1 MAGNIWCNAVLT
13 VEFTRR
19 AGKPALFICPRA
31 HYAMDMHSL
40 SRPTIIGLGAI
51 GIWSTLAL
59 FTAMTGAM
67 PPFLTTAI
75 CFALG
80 GLVIVSPAIWRRE
93 WVKLVPTLP
102 AFLLGLYGPFGD
114 TVIYFAALKLAP
126 PAEANLIHYLW
137 PLLIVLFAALL
148 PGGRLRL
155 PHLIGALMGLGALLL
170 LVGGK
175 LGSETGDKA
184 WLGYGLA
191 LLGAFVWASY
201 SVLSRLVAS
210 SSTESL
216 GVTILIASVL
226 AYLLHRVLEAPY
238 TEWSATNIIGLLGLG
253 LGSQGLALISWDIGM
268 KRGDVSFLGVASYST
283 PVLST
288 VLLVACGYAT
298 AGWTLALACG
308 LIVAAAIVARK
319 G

>member
-1 MAGNIWCNAVLT
+1 MLT
-13 VEFTRR
+13 
-19 AGKPALFICPRA
+19 
-31 HYAMDMHSL
+31 L
-40 SRPTIIGLGAI
+40 SRPTLIGLGAVA
-51 GIWSTLAL
+51 IWSTLAL
-59 FTAMTGAM
+59 FTAMTGSM

-75 CFALG
+75 CFLLG
-80 GLVIVSPAIWRRE
+80 GLVIITPAVWRRE
-93 WVKLVPTLP
+93 WVKLRPTMP

-148 PGGRLRL
+148 PDGKLRAT
-155 PHLIGALMGLGALLL
+155 HLIGALMGLGAVVL

-175 LGSETGDKA
+175 LGQGAGANA

-191 LLGAFVWASY
+191 LLGAVVWSSY

-210 SSTESL
+210 SSTESI
-216 GVTILIASVL
+216 GVTILFASGL
-226 AYLLHRVLEAPY
+226 AFLLHLVLEPAF
-238 TEWSATNIIGLLGLG
+238 TGWSWQHITGLLGLG
-253 LGSQGLALISWDIGM
+253 IGSQGFALLCWDIGM

-288 VLLVACGYAT
+288 VLLVLGGYAG
-298 AGWTLALACG
+298 ASWTLALACL
-308 LIVAAAIVARK
+308 LIVFAALIAQRSQSVS
-319 G
+319 

>member
-1 MAGNIWCNAVLT
+1 
-13 VEFTRR
+13 
-19 AGKPALFICPRA
+19 
-31 HYAMDMHSL
+31 MHTL

-67 PPFLTTAI
+67 PPLLTTSI
-75 CFALG
+75 CFAIG
-80 GLVIVSPAIWRRE
+80 GCVIISPAIWRRE
-93 WVKLVPTLP
+93 WVKLLPSPP

-148 PGGRLRL
+148 PGGKLRAT
-155 PHLIGALMGLGALLL
+155 HLVGALMGLGALLL

-175 LGSETGDKA
+175 LGSDTGEKA

-201 SVLSRLVAS
+201 SVLSRLVVS

-216 GVTILIASVL
+216 GVTILVSSVL
-226 AYLLHRVLEAPY
+226 AYLLHRAFEAPFDGW
-238 TEWSATNIIGLLGLG
+238 TSTHVIGLLGLG

-268 KRGDVSFLGVASYST
+268 KRGDVSFLGVASYAT

-288 VLLVACGYAT
+288 VLLVACGYAA
-298 AGWTLALACG
+298 AGWGLAVACA
-308 LIVAAAIVARK
+308 LIVAAALVARK
-319 G
+319 P

>member
-1 MAGNIWCNAVLT
+1 
-13 VEFTRR
+13 
-19 AGKPALFICPRA
+19 
-31 HYAMDMHSL
+31 MHSL
-40 SRPTIIGLGAI
+40 SRPTIIGIGAI
-51 GIWSTLAL
+51 AIWATLAL
-59 FTAMTGAM
+59 FTAMTGKM

-80 GLVIVSPAIWRRE
+80 GLVIVSPAVWRRD
-93 WVKLVPTLP
+93 WLKLKPTLP

-137 PLLIVLFAALL
+137 PLLIVLFAAML
-148 PGGRLRL
+148 PGAGLR
-155 PHLIGALMGLGALLL
+155 PRHLIGALMGLGALLL

-175 LGSETGDKA
+175 LGSDATEAA
-184 WLGYGLA
+184 WWGYGLA
-191 LLGAFVWASY
+191 LLGAFVWSSY

-216 GVTILIASVL
+216 GVTILIASGL
-226 AYLLHRVLEAPY
+226 SLLLHRLLEAPY
-238 TEWSATNIIGLLGLG
+238 TDWNWENVMGLLGLG
-253 LGSQGLALISWDIGM
+253 LGSQGLALICWDIGM
-268 KRGDVSFLGVASYST
+268 KRGDVSFLGVASYAT

-288 VLLVACGYAT
+288 VLLVVFGYAP
-298 AGWTLALACG
+298 ASLALAAACA
-308 LIVAAAIVARK
+308 LIVIGAMVARK

>member
-1 MAGNIWCNAVLT
+1 MQ
-13 VEFTRR
+13 
-19 AGKPALFICPRA
+19 
-31 HYAMDMHSL
+31 SL

-51 GIWSTLAL
+51 GIWATLAL

-75 CFALG
+75 CFAIG
-80 GLVIVSPAIWRRE
+80 GCVIISPAIARRE
-93 WVKLVPTLP
+93 WHKLIPSLP

-114 TVIYFAALKLAP
+114 TVIYFAALKLSP

-148 PGGRLRL
+148 PGGKLRM
-155 PHLIGALMGLGALLL
+155 PHLIGALMGLGALIL
-170 LVGGK
+170 LVGGR
-175 LGSETGDKA
+175 LGSGTSDAA

-191 LLGAFVWASY
+191 LLGAVVWASY

-216 GVTILIASVL
+216 GTTILVSSVL
-226 AYLLHRVLEAPY
+226 AYLLHRMFEAPY
-238 TEWSATNIIGLLGLG
+238 TDWSHANIIGLLGLG

-288 VLLVACGYAT
+288 LLLVLTGFASAS
-298 AGWTLALACG
+298 WALAVACV
-308 LIVAAAIVARK
+308 LIVAAALVARK
-319 G
+319 A

>member
-1 MAGNIWCNAVLT
+1 
-13 VEFTRR
+13 
-19 AGKPALFICPRA
+19 
-31 HYAMDMHSL
+31 MHTL

-51 GIWSTLAL
+51 AIWSTLAL
-59 FTAMTGAM
+59 FTAMTGTM
-67 PPFLTTAI
+67 PPLLTTAI
-75 CFALG
+75 CFAFG
-80 GLVIVSPAIWRRE
+80 GLVIISPAVWRRD
-93 WVKLVPTLP
+93 WLRLKPTLP

-114 TVIYFAALKLAP
+114 TVIYFAALKLSP

-137 PLLIVLFAALL
+137 PLLIVLFATLL
-148 PGGRLRL
+148 PGGRLRV
-155 PHLIGALMGLGALLL
+155 PHLVGALMGLAALLL

-175 LGSETGDKA
+175 LGQEATQAA
-184 WLGYGLA
+184 WLGYALA
-191 LLGAFVWASY
+191 LLGAVVWSSY

-216 GVTILIASVL
+216 GVTILIASGL
-226 AYLLHRVLEAPY
+226 AFLLHRFFEAPY
-238 TEWSATNIIGLLGLG
+238 ADWSTTNIIGLLGLG

-288 VLLVACGYAT
+288 VLLVAFGYAPAT
-298 AGWTLALACG
+298 WGLAAACA
-308 LIVAAAIVARK
+308 LIVAGAMVARK

>member
-1 MAGNIWCNAVLT
+1 
-13 VEFTRR
+13 
-19 AGKPALFICPRA
+19 
-31 HYAMDMHSL
+31 MHSL
-40 SRPTIIGLGAI
+40 SRPTLIGLGAI
-51 GIWSTLAL
+51 AIWGTLAL

-80 GLVIVSPAIWRRE
+80 GLVIVSPAVIRGDWQ
-93 WVKLVPTLP
+93 KLRPTLP

-137 PLLIVLFAALL
+137 PLLIVLFAAML
-148 PGGRLRL
+148 PGGKLR
-155 PHLIGALMGLGALLL
+155 PRHLLGALLGLGALLL

-175 LGSETGDKA
+175 LGSGAIQAA
-184 WLGYGLA
+184 WWGYGLA
-191 LLGAFVWASY
+191 LLGAVVWSSY

-226 AYLLHRVLEAPY
+226 AFLIHRLLEAPY
-238 TEWSATNIIGLLGLG
+238 TDWSWTNVAGLLGLG
-253 LGSQGLALISWDIGM
+253 LGSQGLALICWDIGM
-268 KRGDVSFLGVASYST
+268 KRGDVSFLGVASYAT

-288 VLLVACGYAT
+288 VLLVLCGYAP
-298 AGWTLALACG
+298 ASVGLAAACA
-308 LIVAAAIVARK
+308 LIVIGAMVARK

>member
-1 MAGNIWCNAVLT
+1 
-13 VEFTRR
+13 
-19 AGKPALFICPRA
+19 
-31 HYAMDMHSL
+31 MHAL

-51 GIWSTLAL
+51 GIWATLAL

-67 PPFLTTAI
+67 PPLLTTAI
-75 CFALG
+75 CFAIG
-80 GLVIVSPAIWRRE
+80 GCVIISPAIWRRE
-93 WVKLVPTLP
+93 WHKLRPSLA

-114 TVIYFAALKLAP
+114 TVIYFAALKLSP

-148 PGGRLRL
+148 PGGKLRV

-175 LGSETGDKA
+175 LGAGATDAA

-191 LLGAFVWASY
+191 LLGAVVWASY

-216 GVTILIASVL
+216 GVTILVASVL
-226 AYLLHRVLEAPY
+226 AFLLHRLFETPY
-238 TEWSATNIIGLLGLG
+238 TGWSTTNIIGLLGLG

-288 VLLVACGYAT
+288 LLLVLAGYAP
-298 AGWTLALACG
+298 ANWGLAAACV
-308 LIVAAAIVARK
+308 LIVAAAMVARK
-319 G
+319 A

>member
-1 MAGNIWCNAVLT
+1 M
-13 VEFTRR
+13 R
-19 AGKPALFICPRA
+19 A
-31 HYAMDMHSL
+31 L
-40 SRPTIIGLGAI
+40 SRPTIIGIGAI
-51 GIWSTLAL
+51 AIWATLAL
-59 FTAMTGAM
+59 FTAMTGKM

-80 GLVIVSPAIWRRE
+80 GLVIISPAVWRRD
-93 WVKLVPTLP
+93 WLKLKPTLP

-137 PLLIVLFAALL
+137 PLLIVLFAAML
-148 PGGRLRL
+148 PGGGLRPL
-155 PHLIGALMGLGALLL
+155 HLIGALMGLGALLL

-175 LGSETGDKA
+175 LGSGATEAA
-184 WLGYGLA
+184 WWGYGLA
-191 LLGAFVWASY
+191 LLGAVVWSSY

-216 GVTILIASVL
+216 GVTILIASVM
-226 AYLLHRVLEAPY
+226 AYLLHRLLEAPY
-238 TEWSATNIIGLLGLG
+238 TDWSWENVMGLLGLG
-253 LGSQGLALISWDIGM
+253 LGSQGLALICWDIGM
-268 KRGDVSFLGVASYST
+268 KRGDVSFLGVASYAT

-288 VLLVACGYAT
+288 VLLVVFGFAPAS
-298 AGWTLALACG
+298 LALAAACA
-308 LIVAAAIVARK
+308 LIVTGAMVARK